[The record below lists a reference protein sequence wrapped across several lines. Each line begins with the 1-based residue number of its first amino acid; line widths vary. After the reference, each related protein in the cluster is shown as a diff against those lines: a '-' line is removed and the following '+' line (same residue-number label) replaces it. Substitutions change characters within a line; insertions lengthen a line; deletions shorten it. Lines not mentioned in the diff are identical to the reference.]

1 MPREVRAAFDEDEA
15 TQLLRKLADGMEM
28 QAESSRKVAKYI
40 TSGDFAGDLA
50 EAFAQAL
57 AANEDDDEDEG
68 F

>member
-1 MPREVRAAFDEDEA
+1 MPREVRGTFDEDEA
-15 TQLLRKLADGMEM
+15 TKLLRKLTDSMEV